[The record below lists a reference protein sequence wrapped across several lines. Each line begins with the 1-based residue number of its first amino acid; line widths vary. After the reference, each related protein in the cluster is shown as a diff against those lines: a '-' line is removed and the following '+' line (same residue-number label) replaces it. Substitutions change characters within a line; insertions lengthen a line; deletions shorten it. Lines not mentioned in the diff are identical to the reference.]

1 MASKPLEPVTDSLE
15 HLRSENERLRAEL
28 KQQEKLYE
36 QSHLELIQYMV
47 ESERQAK
54 ELKRLNSLLTKAY
67 LNTIE
72 IIQRL
77 IELRE
82 PGYTQHANRVAEM
95 ARAIAL
101 KLQVSRVE
109 AQQIYIAARIHEIGK
124 ISIPD
129 DVLRK
134 PVDELSEEEK
144 RLRFNHYQI
153 GANLLESIPSFHKV
167 STYIRAIG
175 EHVDGSGYPE
185 GLSGEAIP
193 LGARIIAIVNHWDSL
208 FFMVQRVATPLEGL
222 QEVERYVGSRYDAQ
236 IYPLLHAEV
245 LRRYSEADAPSERQL
260 RVSELEEGMV
270 LSRDLKTVTNV
281 LLVPAGTQ
289 LTAAV
294 IQKIHRYQ
302 NIDPIAGG
310 VYVKRK
316 AEEA

>member
-1 MASKPLEPVTDSLE
+1 MASKPLESVSDALDQ
-15 HLRSENERLRAEL
+15 LRNENERLRAEL
-28 KQQEKLYE
+28 KQQEKRYE
-36 QSHLELIQYMV
+36 QSHLELIQYMI

-54 ELKRLNSLLTKAY
+54 ELKRLNSLLTRAY

-82 PGYTQHANRVAEM
+82 PGYTAHANRVADV
-95 ARAIAL
+95 ARTIAL
-101 KLQVSRVE
+101 KLKISRVE
-109 AQQIYIAARIHEIGK
+109 AQQIFIAARIHEIGK

-134 PVDELSEEEK
+134 SLDELSDEEK

-153 GANLLESIPSFHKV
+153 GANLLATIPSFQKV

-175 EHVDGSGYPE
+175 EHVDGSGFPD
-185 GLSGEAIP
+185 GLQGEAIP
-193 LGARIIAIVNHWDSL
+193 LGSRIIALVNHWDSL
-208 FFMVQRVATPLEGL
+208 FFVVQRVATPLEGL
-222 QEVERYVGSRYDAQ
+222 QEVERFVGSYYDAA
-236 IYPLLHAEV
+236 IFPLLHAEV
-245 LRRYSEADAPSERQL
+245 LRRYSEMDAPSEKQL
-260 RVSELEEGMV
+260 RVTELKEGME

-281 LLVPAGTQ
+281 LLVPAGTI
-289 LTAAV
+289 LSASI
-294 IQKIHRYQ
+294 IQKIQRYQ

-316 AEEA
+316 TEEA

>member
-1 MASKPLEPVTDSLE
+1 MASKPIQPPTDSWE
-15 HLRSENERLRAEL
+15 HLREENERLRAEL

-54 ELKRLNSLLTKAY
+54 ELKRLNALLTKAY

-82 PGYTQHANRVAEM
+82 PGYTQHANRVAEIS
-95 ARAIAL
+95 RSIAL
-101 KLQVSRVE
+101 KLRVSRVE
-109 AQQIYIAARIHEIGK
+109 AQQIFIAARIHEIGK

-129 DVLRK
+129 KILHK
-134 PVDELSEEEK
+134 PVHELNEEEK
-144 RLRFNHYQI
+144 RVRFNHYQI
-153 GANLLESIPSFHKV
+153 GANLLTTIPSFHKI

-175 EHVDGSGYPE
+175 EHVDGSGFPE
-185 GLSGEAIP
+185 GLSGDVIP
-193 LGARIIAIVNHWDSL
+193 LGSRIIAIVNHWDSL
-208 FFMVQRVATPLEGL
+208 FFVVQQVATPLEGL
-222 QEVERYVGSRYDAQ
+222 MEVERYVGSWYDPQ

-245 LRRYSEADAPSERQL
+245 LRRYSEADVPAEKQL
-260 RVSELEEGMV
+260 RVSDLEEGMV

-281 LLVPAGTQ
+281 LLVPTGTRLSQ
-289 LTAAV
+289 EIIRK
-294 IQKIHRYQ
+294 IQQYQ

-310 VYVKRK
+310 VYVERK
-316 AEEA
+316 VEEA